1 MMRKFNIEVVEKL
14 RCLIAASDSVRISDF
29 IRHYPAID
37 FAEMVS
43 ELEDTEIAGLVRLIS
58 DDELA
63 SLMEESEDQ
72 ERIRIARTLDNRR
85 LLTAFEYM
93 QKDDIVDMLGDFP
106 IRRRKELIRLMK
118 SSDQA
123 IINNLLKYPEDSAG
137 GLMTTDYI
145 ALHDDLTVADALDS
159 IRHEGPKTDLIQTIF
174 VIDSR
179 RNLIGSISLRQL
191 LTAPKE
197 TQIRR
202 LMDAQVISV
211 TPEADQEEAAL
222 LVSRYDLYAIPVVSR
237 AKQILGI
244 ITVDDIID
252 VIIEEYNNDMLQLA
266 GVNVEEDLNST
277 WKESVRMRL
286 PWLLVNLAT
295 AFLASFTVNLFQST
309 IQQVVALSAVMTIIS
324 GMGGNAGTQTLSILV
339 RALSRQE
346 LDKKEILHHLL
357 KEIAVGV
364 LDGASCGAVT
374 AIVVFF
380 MYHNGFLS
388 LIVLLAMIGNMFVSA
403 IFGFLVP
410 VILQKCHADP
420 AVASSIFVTTATDT
434 LGFFIFLGLANL
446 TLPLLLR

>member
-63 SLMEESEDQ
+63 SLMEESEDR

-174 VIDSR
+174 VIDS
-179 RNLIGSISLRQL
+179 
-191 LTAPKE
+191 
-197 TQIRR
+197 RR

>member
-1 MMRKFNIEVVEKL
+1 
-14 RCLIAASDSVRISDF
+14 
-29 IRHYPAID
+29 
-37 FAEMVS
+37 
-43 ELEDTEIAGLVRLIS
+43 
-58 DDELA
+58 
-63 SLMEESEDQ
+63 
-72 ERIRIARTLDNRR
+72 
-85 LLTAFEYM
+85 
-93 QKDDIVDMLGDFP
+93 
-106 IRRRKELIRLMK
+106 
-118 SSDQA
+118 
-123 IINNLLKYPEDSAG
+123 
-137 GLMTTDYI
+137 
-145 ALHDDLTVADALDS
+145 
-159 IRHEGPKTDLIQTIF
+159 
-174 VIDSR
+174 
-179 RNLIGSISLRQL
+179 
-191 LTAPKE
+191 
-197 TQIRR
+197 
-202 LMDAQVISV
+202 
-211 TPEADQEEAAL
+211 
-222 LVSRYDLYAIPVVSR
+222 
-237 AKQILGI
+237 
-244 ITVDDIID
+244 
-252 VIIEEYNNDMLQLA
+252 
-266 GVNVEEDLNST
+266 
-277 WKESVRMRL
+277 MRL

-309 IQQVVALSAVMTIIS
+309 IQQVVALYAVMTIIS